1 VTVDDDETSPVY
13 YLQRIQELECEN
25 AQLRDRIVQYV
36 WETT

>member
-1 VTVDDDETSPVY
+1 MTDADASPVS
-13 YLQRIQELECEN
+13 YLQRIEELEREN